1 MSLEW
6 IKKRSQKNKLWIKK
20 EKMAAHP
27 IAEASIT
34 LYLSLPLSP
43 CLTEDSQLGR
53 AAANQESETESKGG
67 EEEEEGEVLPL
78 LILLWFPECFATA
91 ASRLVVFATHTHL
104 DFCPSEDPC
113 CHSALTSTPPG
124 SAASRTEGVIST
136 ILALIPHSCVSISAG
151 RASL

>member
-1 MSLEW
+1 MEQ

-34 LYLSLPLSP
+34 LYLSLPVSP

-67 EEEEEGEVLPL
+67 EEEEGEVLPL

-91 ASRLVVFATHTHL
+91 ASRLAV
-104 DFCPSEDPC
+104 
-113 CHSALTSTPPG
+113 
-124 SAASRTEGVIST
+124 
-136 ILALIPHSCVSISAG
+136 
-151 RASL
+151 